1 MEKKVDAEEKAP
13 PAREEKPTEPVPAP
27 LPDSKKIQ
35 YTPEEQKA

>member
-1 MEKKVDAEEKAP
+1 MEKKVDAEEKAT
-13 PAREEKPTEPVPAP
+13 PAKEEKPKPPAP